1 MSSKRTA
8 KQDRLARSGTNSEA
22 GMTDQELLISTLREA
37 CLIIAN
43 YLEPGARDADEVITQ
58 LIAVLDTQEL
68 ANAIERLDE
77 GRGLRVVK

>member
-1 MSSKRTA
+1 
-8 KQDRLARSGTNSEA
+8 
-22 GMTDQELLISTLREA
+22 MTDQELLISTLREA

-68 ANAIERLDE
+68 ANAIERLE
-77 GRGLRVVK
+77 GGHGLRAVK

>member
-8 KQDRLARSGTNSEA
+8 KQDRQARSGTNSEA

-68 ANAIERLDE
+68 ANAIERLE
-77 GRGLRVVK
+77 GGHGLRAVK